1 VKPVVLMV
9 TGEYPPTLGGIG
21 DYTRLLT
28 NELCRQGVDVRL
40 FVPRGSDFDE
50 STSPFAGT
58 FHKWS
63 WNTLPALYDT
73 LIATQATWVHVQH
86 NASMYGSSLASYYFP
101 RYLRLRGW
109 KGSVAVTFHDINLP
123 TLLPRGGRMWA
134 GIAHRWV
141 LGDLARQADVSIAA
155 DPSDAEALA
164 ALGARVARVPIG
176 SNMHTVRKTPVRAA
190 AIRAKYRVS
199 PASTL
204 VGHFGTP
211 LGLETMMEALQ
222 SLPDVTLLL
231 IGKQRDM
238 RNRSN
243 IEKLTARVHD
253 AIVKFGVGEQLRW
266 TGHLPAADVL
276 AAMEA
281 CDMVVLPYPAGASM
295 RHGGL
300 MAALTQGKAV
310 ITTSPRR
317 PMLGLEAGVSHAEVP
332 PGDAKSLE
340 TTIDRLAV
348 DHDWCRDLENGA
360 KHAAA
365 EFYSWTA
372 IAACHKKIYGE
383 QCGTRGG
390 RSLDFQS
397 AGAAS

>member
-1 VKPVVLMV
+1 MKPLVLMV

-63 WNTLPALYDT
+63 WNTLPDLYDT
-73 LIATQATWVHVQH
+73 LVATQATWVHVQH
-86 NASMYGSSLASYYFP
+86 NASMYGSSLASYFFP

-109 KGSVAVTFHDINLP
+109 NGRVAVTFHDINLP
-123 TLLPRGGRMWA
+123 ALLPRGGRMWA
-134 GIAHRWV
+134 GIAHHWV
-141 LGDLARQADVSIAA
+141 LGDLARQANVAIAA

-164 ALGARVARVPIG
+164 ALGARVAHVPIG
-176 SNMHTVRKTPVRAA
+176 SNVHASREIPVRAE
-190 AIRAKYRVS
+190 AIRARYRVS

-222 SLPDVTLLL
+222 NLPDVTLLL

-243 IEKLTARVHD
+243 IEKLTPRVHD
-253 AIVKFGVGEQLRW
+253 AIDKFGVGEQLRW
-266 TGHLPAADVL
+266 TGHLPAVDVV

-281 CDMVVLPYPAGASM
+281 CDLVVLPYPAGASM

-310 ITTSPRR
+310 ITTSSCK
-317 PMLGLEAGVSHAEVP
+317 PMLGLKADFSHAEVP
-332 PGDAKSLE
+332 AGDVKSLAR
-340 TTIDRLAV
+340 TIRRLAV
-348 DHDWCRDLENGA
+348 DRDWRRDLEINA
-360 KHAAA
+360 KRAASD
-365 EFYSWTA
+365 FYSWTA
-372 IAACHKKIYGE
+372 IAARHEKIYE
-383 QCGTRGG
+383 ERCGPSRV

-397 AGAAS
+397 AGTAS